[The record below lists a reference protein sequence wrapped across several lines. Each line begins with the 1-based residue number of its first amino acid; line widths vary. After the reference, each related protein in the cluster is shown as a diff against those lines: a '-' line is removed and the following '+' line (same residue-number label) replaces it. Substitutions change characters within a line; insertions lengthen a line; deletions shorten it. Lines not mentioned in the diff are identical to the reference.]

1 MNGYIFDVS
10 EGTDFCF
17 VTLNAIVSLETVSVI
32 VFRLLGKS
40 RGIVPEVTFSTLVAV
55 AGVAEEDWVDEQV

>member
-1 MNGYIFDVS
+1 
-10 EGTDFCF
+10 

-55 AGVAEEDWVDEQV
+55 GGVAEEDWVDEQV